1 MRRTQ
6 LYLDDAQHQMATRL
20 AAESGQTLSDVV
32 RVALDEYLQRRRRQR
47 KDFLDA
53 LAAVSGLWRNR
64 EDVPD
69 PAAARQHGE
78 RVPPWPSEP

>member
-53 LAAVSGLWRNR
+53 LAAAAGIWRNR
-64 EDVPD
+64 DDVPD
-69 PAAARQHGE
+69 LSAARQNGE